1 MNILFSNYDSIS
13 QIKSKRLVFQ
23 GGMDKAPKAP
33 ENFKSPEKQ
42 SEAAMLSEVASQ
54 TPSEIYSDTV
64 SAGGAIAA
72 RHTQN
77 TTMLAGLATANPLPP
92 GNSSRGGST
101 GTGADP
107 NATTDNTGTDSTPP
121 TAG

>member
-1 MNILFSNYDSIS
+1 MNFLFFRYNSIAY
-13 QIKSKRLVFQ
+13 IKAKRLVFQ

-33 ENFKSPEKQ
+33 DNFKSPEKQ

-64 SAGGAIAA
+64 SVGGAIAA

-77 TTMLAGLATANPLPP
+77 TTMLAGLATADPLPP
-92 GNSSRGGST
+92 GNSSRGGAT
-101 GTGADP
+101 GTGTDP
-107 NATTDNTGTDSTPP
+107 KTTTDDTETEDK
-121 TAG
+121 A